1 MFDWKD
7 YLLLKTSKLY
17 VSDKTG
23 ELTLALDF
31 TENKNKIEH
40 DVEELKQS
48 LINIAKCFHKKIIFV
63 VDENSVEIFE
73 KS

>member
-23 ELTLALDF
+23 EFTLALDF
-31 TENKNKIEH
+31 TEDSKKIEH

-48 LINIAKCFHKKIIFV
+48 LMNVAKCFHKKLIFV
-63 VDENSVEIFE
+63 VDEDNVEIFE
-73 KS
+73 

>member
-31 TENKNKIEH
+31 TEDSKKIKH

-48 LINIAKCFHKKIIFV
+48 LMNVAKCFHKKLIFV
-63 VDENSVEIFE
+63 VDEDKVEMFE
-73 KS
+73 

>member
-7 YLLLKTSKLY
+7 YLLLKTGKLY

-31 TENKNKIEH
+31 IEDNKKIEH

-48 LINIAKCFHKKIIFV
+48 LMNIAKCFHKKLIFV
-63 VDENSVEIFE
+63 VDEDKVEMFE
-73 KS
+73 

>member
-7 YLLLKTSKLY
+7 YLLLKSSKLY
-17 VSDKTG
+17 INDGTG
-23 ELTLALDF
+23 KLTLALDF

-48 LINIAKCFHKKIIFV
+48 LMNIAKCFHKKIIFV
-63 VDENSVEIFE
+63 VDEDKVEMFE
-73 KS
+73 

>member
-7 YLLLKTSKLY
+7 YLLLKTGKLY

-23 ELTLALDF
+23 KLTLALDF
-31 TENKNKIEH
+31 TEDNKKIEH

-48 LINIAKCFHKKIIFV
+48 LMNIAKCFHKKLIFV
-63 VDENSVEIFE
+63 VDEDKVEMFE
-73 KS
+73 

>member
-31 TENKNKIEH
+31 TEDSKKIKH

-48 LINIAKCFHKKIIFV
+48 LMNIAKCFHKKLIFV
-63 VDENSVEIFE
+63 VDEDKVEMFE
-73 KS
+73 

>member
-31 TENKNKIEH
+31 TEDSKKIKH

-48 LINIAKCFHKKIIFV
+48 LMNIAKSFHKKLIFV
-63 VDENSVEIFE
+63 VDEDKVEMFE
-73 KS
+73 